1 MKTQINLKSAFC
13 GLVVGILAT
22 LAIGAETNS
31 NETGRY
37 QIATEG
43 NVAFVIDTKTGKV
56 WEKGWQGLTGF
67 NSDADFSDPKQ
78 VEQKTSE
85 TR

>member
-1 MKTQINLKSAFC
+1 MKTQINLKSAFY

-31 NETGRY
+31 NEAGRY

-67 NSDADFSDPKQ
+67 NSDADFSEIKLVEPK
-78 VEQKTSE
+78 E
-85 TR
+85 TETK